1 MADAGELVVRLR
13 AEIAE
18 FQKNF
23 ATAQKT
29 LAQFAVSVNAAASET
44 SVTFGRMGTSTAAG
58 LSRFERGLIGVRTAL
73 AGLGAVGAG
82 ATASLAAFSTRAL
95 GPLAGF
101 LTLAAAINKT
111 KQSLKDFDDI
121 FLTAK
126 TAGVG
131 TDLFQALGH
140 RASEFG
146 LSIDDVSA
154 ALTTFAKN
162 SSQAANGIG
171 RMRTQLGAL
180 DPRLLQQI
188 VAAHGDQEKRLR
200 AVADALDRVKAK
212 YGEAGAAALQ
222 AAISQ
227 ATFGSEEF
235 GRLFEGGAKSID
247 AAIAEARKLGIIVS
261 HDLLAGAHQTNVEFT
276 RVSEIL
282 DLQVKTALVH
292 LAPPMVTFLS
302 LINDSIH
309 LFSQIPGLAQKIVG
323 GVDLVGLAAQGK
335 QIDGTIAGIEK
346 SMTDLSNTSSRVRG
360 DAAKALASQVAGLQT
375 LAAGYVQTYQT
386 IGDIA
391 LAQAT
396 AGGEGEKAIFDKF
409 IEGLKAKIV
418 EVGVTFRKMHAEVT
432 AGLIPTSATKG
443 EDDLLQ
449 GLLDL
454 LEKITAQA
462 RAAGLAIGG
471 MPAPNAGPAGGLPTV
486 SNLGVPSTGGLVR
499 VIDEKTGVG
508 VTRLE
513 SALEKGD
520 AAIVTHMDNTMNVSK
535 AIASGVDAS
544 NSSLDSIDTG
554 QGRGFSSVVSALAS
568 LGSSLG
574 SSFQTAMAGA
584 NGGFTAPP
592 GTYAPSGTTGFAG
605 DVFGTG
611 EIPNPAYTAIQKNV
625 QQAQAELDYLG
636 TVLQYQQVSVS
647 QQQAINLRMA
657 ALQLEIAKSN
667 MSLSRMSS
675 ILYSNGYY
683 SWVPPG
689 YQDPSLVDTAGHHF
703 TSYATG
709 GAFKVGGSGGQ
720 DSQKVSFWASPDE
733 TVAVFT
739 PEQWKKQGRYL
750 ARVLDEMTTG
760 GPRAK
765 DGTPAY
771 AQGGFYRSGRPAN
784 DDRPANV
791 SAPVSF
797 FGGINII
804 NTGGSDTRS
813 RFAIEQDFGA
823 MVRRTLRGRV

>member
-23 ATAQKT
+23 KAAQETIAQFEASATAT
-29 LAQFAVSVNAAASET
+29 AAGTAVA
-44 SVTFGRMGTSTAAG
+44 FGRMGASTYIPLTRFETGLTNVRKALVGMGAAG
-58 LSRFERGLIGVRTAL
+58 A
-73 AGLGAVGAG
+73 A
-82 ATASLAAFSTRAL
+82 ATASLNRFSGRVL
-95 GPLAGF
+95 GPIVGF
-101 LTLAAAINKT
+101 LTLTTAVNKAR
-111 KQSLKDFDDI
+111 QGVQDFNDI
-121 FLTAK
+121 FVKAQ
-126 TAGVG
+126 TAGVS
-131 TDLFQALGH
+131 TDLFQALGR
-140 RASEFG
+140 RADEMG
-146 LSIDDVSA
+146 LSIEDVGG

-162 SSQAANGIG
+162 SVQAANGIG
-171 RMRTQLGAL
+171 RMRTQLAAL

-188 VAAHGDQEKRLR
+188 IAAHGDQEKRVR
-200 AVADALDRVKAK
+200 AVADALEGLRKK
-212 YGEAGAAALQ
+212 YGEAGSAALR
-222 AAISQ
+222 AAIST
-227 ATFGSEEF
+227 AAFSNVDF
-235 GRLFEGGAKSID
+235 GRIIEGGAKSLD
-247 AAIAEARKLGIIVS
+247 DMVAAARKMGIPTAEILRKAHDINAEFTLASTILDTQMKEALLNLVGPMTKLLELAGGFTKSLNELPTTLQHITLDLSGAILIPQAVGQEDQIKKIMAGIAEASIPGPMGKVMPPGWLDAQIA
-261 HDLLAGAHQTNVEFT
+261 DLKTLEA
-276 RVSEIL
+276 SY
-282 DLQVKTALVH
+282 VKTYGD
-292 LAPPMVTFLS
+292 
-302 LINDSIH
+302 IG
-309 LFSQIPGLAQKIVG
+309 QITV
-323 GVDLVGLAAQGK
+323 
-335 QIDGTIAGIEK
+335 
-346 SMTDLSNTSSRVRG
+346 
-360 DAAKALASQVAGLQT
+360 ALAKSGGAADQAQLDAFVDGVKRKIADTEKYLTKIRADVGAGLLPPQ
-375 LAAGYVQTYQT
+375 AEQGPQ
-386 IGDIA
+386 IA
-391 LAQAT
+391 
-396 AGGEGEKAIFDKF
+396 
-409 IEGLKAKIV
+409 
-418 EVGVTFRKMHAEVT
+418 
-432 AGLIPTSATKG
+432 
-443 EDDLLQ
+443 LQ
-449 GLLDL
+449 GLFDILARI
-454 LEKITAQA
+454 EKQA
-462 RAAGLAIGG
+462 RAAGLAIAGI
-471 MPAPNAGPAGGLPTV
+471 PAPLAHPGQNLGQVPTV
-486 SNLGVPSTGGLVR
+486 TTLAPSTAGLVR
-499 VIDEKTGVG
+499 EIINGIG
-508 VTRLE
+508 VTRLA
-513 SALEKGD
+513 SSVEKGD
-520 AAIVTHMDNTMNVSK
+520 AAIVSVMDNTMNVSK

-750 ARVLDEMTTG
+750 ARMLDEMTTG

-784 DDRPANV
+784 DDRSANA